1 MLSIAKLSV
10 GQERYYERSVAH
22 GLDDYYAG
30 HGEAP
35 GIWVGAGAEHL
46 GLSGVVLHDELPR
59 IVDAVHP
66 KTRERLRQHAKART
80 ITVERFDLETGT
92 TLLVPQE
99 LKPVAG
105 FDLVFSAPKSV
116 SLIHALGDEEAR
128 KAVADAHDDAW
139 RAAID
144 YLEREAAVV
153 RTGKAGAVRE
163 HATGLVAAAYTHR
176 TSRAQ
181 DPQLHT
187 HVIVANVA
195 QGPDGRWR
203 ALDGTPI
210 LQTYRLAAGHL
221 YQAHLRHH
229 LSRSLSVRWTPI
241 RNGLAEIDGFAP
253 ALLEAFS
260 SRRADV
266 LERLA
271 ATGEEGWHAAQ
282 RAAHETRDRKEAID
296 LPRLR
301 EIWRSRA
308 SAHGLTPDV
317 LDRLARGGPVRE
329 RPLDV
334 DALERLLTGP
344 LGLTAKRTTF
354 TSPQV
359 VMALNEHSPNGLD
372 AATVLALRDRIL
384 AAEPVE
390 RLTRDAVPGR
400 PDTWSTRDL
409 LAAEDL
415 ALRLALEPVVAG
427 RAASPEAVR
436 DALARETLGDDQ
448 ALMVRTCG
456 ASRRRVELVVGAAG
470 AGKTTATR
478 ALATALS
485 TSGIPVLG
493 AAPTGT
499 AARQLE
505 QETGIRSSTLHR
517 LLADARAEGGLPPRS
532 VVVVDEAAMVESRLL
547 APLLDLAARADAR
560 LVLVGDHHQLP
571 SVGAGGIFM
580 ELLAH
585 QDATHLTTVRR
596 QRDPLERAALATIR
610 DGRGRDYLAWA
621 SENGHLHVEDTAIAA
636 RTRLL
641 SDWWAHA
648 RADPTRNVMIAHR
661 RRDVA
666 DLNRVARQLMRN
678 DGRLGE
684 AITTSKGR
692 EFAIGDAVICR
703 RNDAATTVTNGLRGA
718 ITGVSPTGV
727 RVRTVGG
734 AEVDL
739 PRRYVDA
746 GHLAHA
752 YAITGHASQGATL
765 ERAFVLLPASG
776 RQQEWSYVALSRSA
790 GRTSTYVAVGG
801 SGDVRLIK
809 SLERE
814 ARDIAARGRRSDQRQ
829 LHLQESRA
837 RPVPDAR
844 SRAGGRGPM

>member
-35 GIWVGAGAEHL
+35 GIWVGAGAGHL

-66 KTRERLRQHAKART
+66 KTRERLRQLAKART
-80 ITVERFDLETGT
+80 ITVERFNLETGT
-92 TLLVPQE
+92 TGLAPQE

-128 KAVADAHDDAW
+128 KAVADAHEAAW
-139 RAAID
+139 RAAVD

-163 HATGLVAAAYTHR
+163 HANGLVAAAYTHR

-203 ALDGTPI
+203 ALDGAPI

-229 LSRSLSVRWTPI
+229 LSRSLGVSWTPI

-260 SRRADV
+260 SRRVDV

-308 SAHGLTPDV
+308 SAHGLTRDV
-317 LDRLARGGPVRE
+317 LDRLARGGSVRE

-372 AATVLALRDRIL
+372 AAALLALRDRIL
-384 AAEPVE
+384 AAEPIE

-427 RAASPEAVR
+427 RAASSEAVR

-478 ALATALS
+478 ALAIALYERH
-485 TSGIPVLG
+485 PRARLG
-493 AAPTGT
+493 PDGDLQ
-499 AARQLE
+499 RGELE
-505 QETGIRSSTLHR
+505 QETGIRSTTLHR
-517 LLADARAEGGLPPRS
+517 LLADATEGGLPPRS
-532 VVVVDEAAMVESRLL
+532 VIVVDEAAMVETRLL

-571 SVGAGGIFM
+571 SVGAGGLFM

-585 QDATHLTTVRR
+585 QDATHLTAVRR

-621 SENGHLHVEDTAIAA
+621 SDNGHLHVEDTAIAA
-636 RTRLL
+636 RARLL

-648 RADPTRNVMIAHR
+648 RADPTRNVMIAHG

-678 DGRLGE
+678 EGRLGA
-684 AITTSKGR
+684 AITTSTGQ
-692 EFAIGDAVICR
+692 EFAVGDAVICR
-703 RNDAATTVTNGLRGA
+703 RNDATTTVTNGLRGT

-727 RVRTVGG
+727 RVRTAGG
-734 AEVDL
+734 VEVDL

-746 GHLAHA
+746 GYLAHA

-776 RQQEWSYVALSRSA
+776 RQQEWNYVALSRSA
-790 GRTSTYVAVGG
+790 GRTSTHVAAG
-801 SGDVRLIK
+801 S
-809 SLERE
+809 ERPCP
-814 ARDIAARGRRSDQRQ
+814 R
-829 LHLQESRA
+829 H
-837 RPVPDAR
+837 
-844 SRAGGRGPM
+844 